1 MLFHFSTL
9 KGTESVQV
17 KINNSNGFTL
27 IELLIALAIFL
38 IVIGAAY
45 STFLSQQKS
54 YIVQEQVAGIQQNIR
69 AAMFI
74 MQRELRNAGY
84 DANRSDDVNTGIIA
98 LGNGDGFN
106 NDSNNNSTTD
116 EAGEASMGIT
126 FSYIADDDGRDN
138 DGDGI
143 TDKGV
148 DPGDWRDDDW
158 DEMVKVRYSFF
169 TDTNGDTGLARQ
181 EVDTGPLHDPLTTI
195 TDPDNSDAIVENI
208 DALDLV
214 FKDQNGAVINSPS
227 NNIANI
233 RSVEITIVARA
244 DRADLDYTNSTAYL
258 NNQNTTIYTAPGDN
272 FRRRKLTTEVK
283 LRNLSLP

>member
-1 MLFHFSTL
+1 M
-9 KGTESVQV
+9 QV